1 MMIKAIATDMDGTL
15 LNKSQKISKENKE
28 AIDRARRNGIKV
40 LIATGR
46 SYSEAKMAMDEAGL
60 SCPVIGVNG
69 AALFNEQG
77 AVEASFPMDRLET
90 KSAAAIL
97 EEKNLYFEIYT
108 NEGVFSKNYEKAIA
122 TLTDI
127 FVTANPDLNPADVER
142 KARQRIK
149 LSQIRS
155 VSSYAEV
162 FSRHDLEF
170 YKLLVFSENLKLLGD
185 AAGELKR
192 ASSLAVTSS
201 GAGNLEISSS
211 SAQKGIVL
219 EAYLKEQGIM
229 MSEVMAI
236 GDNFNDVSM
245 FERAGRSVA
254 MGNAPGE
261 IQKQCDFVTE
271 SNENNGV
278 AQAIN
283 RLLDEQGMS

>member
-1 MMIKAIATDMDGTL
+1 MIKAIATDMDGTL

-28 AIDRARRNGIKV
+28 AIDRARRNGIQV

-46 SYSEAKMAMDEAGL
+46 SYTEAKLAMDEAGL

-77 AVEASFPMDRLET
+77 EVEASFPMDRFET
-90 KSAAAIL
+90 ESAAAIL
-97 EEKNLYFEIYT
+97 EEKDLYFEIYT
-108 NEGVFSKNYEKAIA
+108 NEGVFSKNYEKAVA

-149 LSQIRS
+149 LSQIRN
-155 VSSYAEV
+155 VSSYADV
-162 FSRHDLEF
+162 FSRHELEF
-170 YKLLVFSENLKLLGD
+170 YKLLVFSKNLKLLGE
-185 AAGELKR
+185 AAGALKR
-192 ASSLAVTSS
+192 AGSLAVTSS
-201 GAGNLEISSS
+201 GAENLEISSS

-245 FERAGRSVA
+245 FERAGRAVA

-261 IQKQCDFVTE
+261 IKKQCDFVTE
-271 SNENNGV
+271 SNEYNGV

-283 RLLDEQGMS
+283 KLLDEQGMA